1 MQPFK
6 SLTAAEQLAEYLQ
19 QSILRGEWGDAMPGI
34 RKLASTLG
42 VSSNT
47 VNAALE
53 LLHSRDMVAP
63 QGQGR
68 RSRVMIPGHCERPM
82 FRVVILLYEQAD
94 VELDYVVEIQRRLKE
109 AGHLV
114 SLAEKS
120 LVELGMKVERVASM
134 VARVEADAWLV
145 LSAPQ
150 KILEWF
156 VKQGLPTFALFGR
169 FRQLPM
175 PGAGLDKIPAFRA
188 AIRRLAQLGHK
199 RIVLLQPDHNRKP
212 THALLVRESLAEME
226 AHGIKTG
233 PYNVPDWEQSPA
245 GLRKCLDSLFAVS
258 APTAIIFDRPN
269 ELIGAQMYLA
279 HKKILAPRDV
289 SLLSDYDPAFE
300 WCTPSISCI
309 RWHSQSWVRQVVRW
323 TDSLVNG
330 KDYDHKRFTKA
341 KFVEKDS
348 IGPAPGVS

>member
-6 SLTAAEQLAEYLQ
+6 ALSAAEQLAEYIQ
-19 QSILRGEWGDAMPGI
+19 QGILRGEWGDSMPGI

-53 LLHSRDMVAP
+53 LLQNKDLLIP

-68 RSRVMIPGHCERPM
+68 RT
-82 FRVVILLYEQAD
+82 RVVIPGDGAKPTFRVAILPYERAD

-109 AGHLV
+109 AGHEV
-114 SLAEKS
+114 SIAGKS
-120 LVELGMKVERVASM
+120 LVELGMKVERVARM
-134 VARVEADAWLV
+134 VTGMEADAWLV

-150 KILEWF
+150 TILEWF
-156 VKQGLPTFALFGR
+156 VKHELPAFALFGR

-175 PGAGLDKIPAFRA
+175 PGAGLNKIPAFRA
-188 AIRRLAQLGHK
+188 AIRRLVELGHR

-212 THALLVRESLAEME
+212 TYALLVRESLAEME

-245 GLRKCLDSLFAVS
+245 GLRKCLDSLFALS

-269 ELIGAQMYLA
+269 ELIGAQIYLA
-279 HKKILAPRDV
+279 HKNIFAPRDV
-289 SLLSDYDPAFE
+289 SLISDDDPAYE
-300 WCTPSISCI
+300 WCSPSISCI
-309 RWHSQSWVRQVVRW
+309 RWQSHAWVRQVMSWV
-323 TDSLVNG
+323 DCLVKG
-330 KDYDHKRFTKA
+330 KDYRHKRLTKA
-341 KFVEKDS
+341 TFVEKES
-348 IGPAPGVS
+348 IGPAPHA

>member
-6 SLTAAEQLAEYLQ
+6 ALSAAEQLAEYIQ
-19 QSILRGEWGDAMPGI
+19 QGILRGEWGDSLPGI
-34 RKLASTLG
+34 RKLANRLG

-53 LLHSRDMVAP
+53 LLKNKDLLVP

-68 RSRVMIPGHCERPM
+68 RSRVVIPVDAEKPT
-82 FRVVILLYEQAD
+82 FRVAILPYERVD

-109 AGHLV
+109 AGHEV
-114 SLAEKS
+114 TIAPKS
-120 LVELGMKVERVASM
+120 LVEINMKVERVARM
-134 VARVEADAWLV
+134 VAGMEADAWLV

-150 KILEWF
+150 TILEWF
-156 VKQGLPTFALFGR
+156 VQQGLPAFAMFGR

-175 PGAGLDKIPAFRA
+175 PGAGLNKIPAFRA
-188 AIRRLAQLGHK
+188 AIRRLAELGHR

-212 THALLVRESLAEME
+212 TYALLVRESLAEME

-289 SLLSDYDPAFE
+289 SLISDDDPAFE
-300 WCTPSISCI
+300 WCSPSISCI
-309 RWHSQSWVRQVVRW
+309 RWQSQSWVRQAVRW
-323 TDSLVNG
+323 VDCLANG
-330 KDYDHKRFTKA
+330 KNYTHQRFTKA
-341 KFVEKDS
+341 KFVEKGS
-348 IGPAPGVS
+348 VGPAPTA

>member
-6 SLTAAEQLAEYLQ
+6 ALSTAEQLAEYIQ
-19 QSILRGEWGDAMPGI
+19 QGIVRGVWGDSMPGI
-34 RKLASTLG
+34 RKLAKTLG

-53 LLHSRDMVAP
+53 LMKKKDLLIP

-68 RSRVMIPGHCERPM
+68 RTRVVLPRESVKKI
-82 FRVVILLYEQAD
+82 FRVAILPYECLD

-109 AGHLV
+109 AGHEV
-114 SLAEKS
+114 SIAGKS
-120 LVELGMKVERVASM
+120 LVGLGMKVERVARM
-134 VARVEADAWLV
+134 VSGMEADAWLV

-150 KILEWF
+150 MILEWF
-156 VKQGLPTFALFGR
+156 VKHELPVFALFGR
-169 FRQLPM
+169 FRQLPV
-175 PGAGLDKIPAFRA
+175 PGAGLNKIPAFRA
-188 AIRRLAQLGHK
+188 AIRRLVELGHR

-212 THALLVRESLAEME
+212 TPALLVRESLAEME

-258 APTAIIFDRPN
+258 APTAIIFDRHQ
-269 ELIGAQMYLA
+269 ELICAQIYLA
-279 HKKILAPRDV
+279 HKKIFAPRDV
-289 SLLSDYDPAFE
+289 SLISDDDPLFE
-300 WCTPSISCI
+300 WCSPSISCI
-309 RWHSQSWVRQVVRW
+309 SWQSHAWVRQVMSWV
-323 TDSLVNG
+323 DCLVKG
-330 KDYDHKRFTKA
+330 KVYLQKRFNQA

-348 IGPAPGVS
+348 IGPAL